1 MIMEAQPSDIEVFDD
16 HPDYIRQ
23 TVQQLMKD
31 FAMFGIEIEFSGNTD
46 LAYREIFV
54 QTCDHIG
61 VLLKN
66 NNQKLYALL
75 YQIDLSNASIIKAS
89 EEHPEFTLPEVIT
102 ELVIHRELKKVILRN
117 YFKKHGV

>member
-1 MIMEAQPSDIEVFDD
+1 MIEEQRSDIELFNE
-16 HPDYIRQ
+16 HPEYIRQ

-46 LAYREIFV
+46 LAYNEMFV
-54 QTCDHIG
+54 QTCDH
-61 VLLKN
+61 VDLLLKN

-75 YQIDLSNASIIKAS
+75 YQIDLGNATIIKAS
-89 EEHPEFTLPEVIT
+89 EEHPEFTLSEVIT
-102 ELVIHRELKKVILRN
+102 ELIIHRELKKVILRN